1 MRGVVAAHTF
11 DETADVV
18 VVGSGA
24 AGLTAALSAAVGGAR
39 VIVLEKAGVLGG
51 TTAMSGA
58 GVWIPANHHMLAAG
72 LDDSPEEAL
81 TYLRAT
87 APPGWH
93 NEEEALWQA
102 FAAHAPPMLAL
113 LEAQTPL
120 RFELVQYPD
129 LYPDAPGGKARGR
142 MLSPLLLHN
151 RLAGPFRNR
160 IRRSPVPRS
169 LTFRDVN
176 TGAVLRAPL
185 RFAAAMAPRVLW
197 RMLTGQV
204 GMGNALV
211 VGLVKGCLDHGCDI
225 RAGASA
231 QRLTTEQGSGRVIGV
246 AARSG
251 GRDVTI
257 RARRGVVLATG
268 GFEWDAALR
277 EQYFPGPVGLIGSP
291 RTNTGDG
298 HRMAVDAGGVLARM
312 DQANVFPA
320 TVTRYEGEPHAFPLN
335 ELSPPHCIL
344 VNRLGRRFV
353 SEGAPN
359 PGIALDARDVTGHP
373 IHLPVWR
380 IFDAQFA
387 ARNPLAM
394 WLGRRQPGWFRQEP
408 TISALAQ
415 AIGLDPDALAATI
428 ARFNGFVRNGKD
440 EDFGRGETA
449 WEKLTAPPA
458 QGGNPYLGAIE
469 QPPFYAAPCHRVIL
483 GTKGGPRTN
492 ARGQALRADGSVI
505 AGLYCAGLTAANPIG
520 TKAVGAGT
528 TLGPCLTSGY
538 ICGLDLGRAG
548 EC

>member
-1 MRGVVAAHTF
+1 MVGGDR

-24 AGLTAALSAAVGGAR
+24 AGLAAALAASAGGAR
-39 VIVLEKAGVLGG
+39 VVVLEKAAVLGG

-72 LDDSPEEAL
+72 MADSPDDAL

-102 FAAHAPPMLAL
+102 FATHAPAMLAF
-113 LEAQTPL
+113 LEEHTPL

-142 MLSPLLLHN
+142 MLSPRLL
-151 RLAGPFRNR
+151 RRALAGPWRDR

-176 TGAVLRAPL
+176 TGVVLRQPL
-185 RFAAAMAPRVLW
+185 RFAAAMTLRLLW
-197 RMLTGQV
+197 RALTGQV
-204 GMGNALV
+204 GMGNALTVGLVNGCIANGCTIMAETSAQCLITEDSRV
-211 VGLVKGCLDHGCDI
+211 VGLV
-225 RAGASA
+225 A
-231 QRLTTEQGSGRVIGV
+231 QR
-246 AARSG
+246 G
-251 GRDVTI
+251 GRDFTI

-268 GFEWDAALR
+268 GFEWNTDMLA
-277 EQYFPGPVGLIGSP
+277 QHFPGVVGLIGSP

-298 HRMAVDAGGVLARM
+298 HRMAAEAGAVLARM
-312 DQANVFPA
+312 DQANIYPA
-320 TVTRYEGEPHAFPLN
+320 TVTTYEGERHAFPLN
-335 ELSPPHCIL
+335 ELAPAHCIL
-344 VNRLGRRFV
+344 VNRHGQRFV
-353 SEGAPN
+353 NEGNPN
-359 PGIALDARDVTGHP
+359 PGMTLDARDANGLPV
-373 IHLPVWR
+373 HLPAWR

-394 WLGRRQPGWFRQEP
+394 WLGRRDPGWFRTAP
-408 TISALAQ
+408 TIPELAQ
-415 AIGLDPDALAATI
+415 AIGLNPDALTATI
-428 ARFNGFVRNGKD
+428 ARFNRFVAGGKD
-440 EDFGRGETA
+440 EDFGRGETS
-449 WEKLTAPPA
+449 WERLIVPS
-458 QGGNPYLGAIE
+458 QGGNPFLGAIDK
-469 QPPFYAAPCHRVIL
+469 PPFFAAPCHRVIL

-492 ARGQALRADGSVI
+492 ARGQALRADGSVV
-505 AGLYCAGLTAANPIG
+505 AGLYCAGLAMANPIG

-538 ICGLDLGRAG
+538 ICGLELANQR
-548 EC
+548 

>member
-1 MRGVVAAHTF
+1 VIATRTF

-24 AGLTAALSAAVGGAR
+24 AGLATALTAAVGGAR
-39 VIVLEKAGVLGG
+39 AIVLEKAAVLGG

-58 GVWIPANHHMLAAG
+58 GIWIPANHHMRAAG
-72 LDDSPEEAL
+72 LDDSPDEAL
-81 TYLRAT
+81 AYLRAT
-87 APPGWH
+87 APPGWQ
-93 NEEEALWQA
+93 NAEEALWQA
-102 FAAHAPPMLAL
+102 FVAHAPPMLAF

-142 MLSPLLLHN
+142 MLSPLLLQ
-151 RLAGPFRNR
+151 RSLADPWRNR
-160 IRRSPVPRS
+160 IRSSPVPRS

-176 TGAVLRAPL
+176 SGTVLRAPL
-185 RFAAAMAPRVLW
+185 RFAATMAPRVLW

-225 RAGASA
+225 RAGTSA
-231 QRLTTEQGSGRVIGV
+231 QRLITEEGTGRVLGV
-246 AARSG
+246 AARSED
-251 GRDVTI
+251 RDFAI
-257 RARRGVVLATG
+257 RALRGVVLATG
-268 GFEWDAALR
+268 GFEWDAAMR
-277 EQYFPGPVGLIGSP
+277 EQHFPGPAGLIGSP

-298 HRMAVDAGGVLARM
+298 HRMATEAGAALARM

-320 TVTRYEGEPHAFPLN
+320 TVTRYEGQPHAFPLN

-344 VNRLGRRFV
+344 VNRHGQRFV
-353 SEGAPN
+353 SESAPN
-359 PGIALDARDVTGHP
+359 PGVALDARDAAGLP
-373 IHLPVWR
+373 LHLPAWR

-394 WLGRRQPGWFRQEP
+394 WLGRRQRDWFRQAP
-408 TISALAQ
+408 TIPKLAQ
-415 AIGLDPDALAATI
+415 AVGLDPDALARTV
-428 ARFNGFVRNGKD
+428 ARFNGFVRSGKD

-449 WEKLTAPPA
+449 WERLTAPPTP
-458 QGGNPYLGAIE
+458 GTNPYLGAID

-492 ARGQALRADGSVI
+492 ARGQALRADGSMI

-538 ICGLDLGRAG
+538 ICGLDLAGAG